1 MSSSKNCAGKGP
13 DTPTEER
20 FREVF
25 NTVERYIED
34 RYEIPVIISDVPNP
48 FTGDLDGAEIRVD
61 YDLSI
66 EEALFIMVHL
76 FGHTVQW
83 NLSQRAREMG
93 YLLPKSPSD
102 ELLKELEEYER
113 EACRYSVQLFHQVGV
128 RDLDQ
133 WVSNFSACDFAY
145 LRHFYQTG
153 EKLPFRS
160 FWREDRPVL
169 EPLYLPEFKP
179 TRWVSRWQ
187 GIVV

>member
-145 LRHFYQTG
+145 LT
-153 EKLPFRS
+153 
-160 FWREDRPVL
+160 RESWI
-169 EPLYLPEFKP
+169 EAKAS
-179 TRWVSRWQ
+179 VSSDC
-187 GIVV
+187 G